1 MRLAA
6 AYLVETHAGA
16 VPAEPEPKYRM
27 VRRKEFDRD
36 YAAVNELKAR
46 YDYRCQICGMT
57 IDLGGGR
64 SYCEGHHLR
73 PLGRDH
79 DGSDDVSNVVI
90 LCPNHHTEFDYFL
103 FAILDFTG
111 KKRAVEHMYRELE
124 RNERSITIKHRIAR
138 ENVDYVIE
146 QFLTRLDLYFAN

>member
-1 MRLAA
+1 M
-6 AYLVETHAGA
+6 
-16 VPAEPEPKYRM
+16 
-27 VRRKEFDRD
+27 
-36 YAAVNELKAR
+36 
-46 YDYRCQICGMT
+46 
-57 IDLGGGR
+57 
-64 SYCEGHHLR
+64 
-73 PLGRDH
+73 
-79 DGSDDVSNVVI
+79 SNVVI

-111 KKRAVEHMYRELE
+111 KKRAVEHMYRKLG